1 MGPMGPRG
9 LGPIKQKCS
18 YQGQGPGA
26 KAMTQKKRRGSGPGP
41 ALFLGHGLG
50 PWPLALVRTFLF
62 YGPKAPGAHR
72 AHILLLKPTTFR
84 AGEQD
89 FFFREKKASPKKPG
103 VFIKKMTYFCDF
115 LLFWPMLT

>member
-1 MGPMGPRG
+1 MGPRG

-26 KAMTQKKRRGSGPGP
+26 KAMTQKKRRPRAGPP

-62 YGPKAPGAHR
+62 YGPKAPGAHG

-89 FFFREKKASPKKPG
+89 FFFGKKRRPQKNQAYL
-103 VFIKKMTYFCDF
+103 IKK
-115 LLFWPMLT
+115 